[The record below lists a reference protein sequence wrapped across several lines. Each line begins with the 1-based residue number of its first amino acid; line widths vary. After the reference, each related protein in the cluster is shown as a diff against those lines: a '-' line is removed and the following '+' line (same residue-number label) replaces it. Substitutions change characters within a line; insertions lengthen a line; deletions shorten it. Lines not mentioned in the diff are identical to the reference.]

1 MIKLRKQILDGN
13 KIMSDLSNQDLQA
26 YFQMGNTGFWKL
38 EIETNKPKRMFT
50 DDLMNACLGVDDA
63 MSPEDKY
70 VFFST
75 HVYIDDAKIVAACIE
90 EMQEH
95 ESEVIHRYMHPN
107 KGLVY
112 MRLSGRRILA
122 QANRI
127 EIVGTYQEED
137 QVMHFESDKL
147 LENYLV
153 QQNQQLRDEKQLSDF
168 YYRDLLDL
176 ASCGILMYTLPG
188 YQIVHMNKEAMRIYG
203 LKNFEQA
210 QKEFGQ
216 IVSNVE
222 YFDANAKEKLAHLR
236 EHNGAVDYTCIIH
249 GLQGEQIPIL
259 ARTVS
264 KETLGQETA
273 VITTFLDISENLYLQ
288 KEIKRVRGVQ
298 NKLERTLAESQKN
311 AGIIITI
318 AKLYQTVLYENFV
331 TNTYEIITSKNGL
344 SNMVK
349 KKGKITDMSIR
360 LVDLMIAPEMVKR
373 MKRFVDRNTLSKR
386 LRKVDS
392 IWEEYKNSK
401 GKWYRCG
408 FIVKKRDVQGNV
420 IEIVYVSREVTKE
433 KLQEI
438 QYQNEL
444 EKKAKEAKNANDA
457 KTNFLRR
464 MSHDIRTP
472 INGICGMVEV
482 SEYYKDDLEKQAECR
497 EKIRNAAHLL
507 LELVNEVLDMGKL
520 ESGEINLEHVP
531 FNIGKT
537 YESVLDIMEKLAKE
551 RDIEIICNGEGIEHW
566 DVIGSPIHV
575 KRIFMN
581 FMSNA
586 IKYNKEHGKLFLK
599 GKELS
604 FDGKTA
610 WIEFTFQDTG
620 VGMSK
625 EFQKHIFEPFT
636 QDAYNSHAQYN
647 GTGLGLSIAKALVEK
662 MGGFV
667 AFSSEL
673 GKGTTFVITIPFQV
687 NTPIH
692 VKNETDVQK
701 SSIQGLNILLVE
713 DNDLNMEFADFVLLQ
728 SGANVTKAWNGKE
741 AVEIFKKV
749 PMHSF
754 NVVLMDIM
762 MPVLDGYAATKAI
775 RHLNREDA
783 QTIPIIAMTANAF
796 MDDKLKAKAVGM
808 NGHVSKPI
816 NPELLINTILENKHD

>member
-1 MIKLRKQILDGN
+1 M
-13 KIMSDLSNQDLQA
+13 
-26 YFQMGNTGFWKL
+26 
-38 EIETNKPKRMFT
+38 
-50 DDLMNACLGVDDA
+50 
-63 MSPEDKY
+63 
-70 VFFST
+70 
-75 HVYIDDAKIVAACIE
+75 
-90 EMQEH
+90 
-95 ESEVIHRYMHPN
+95 
-107 KGLVY
+107 
-112 MRLSGRRILA
+112 
-122 QANRI
+122 
-127 EIVGTYQEED
+127 
-137 QVMHFESDKL
+137 
-147 LENYLV
+147 
-153 QQNQQLRDEKQLSDF
+153 
-168 YYRDLLDL
+168 
-176 ASCGILMYTLPG
+176 
-188 YQIVHMNKEAMRIYG
+188 
-203 LKNFEQA
+203 
-210 QKEFGQ
+210 
-216 IVSNVE
+216 
-222 YFDANAKEKLAHLR
+222 
-236 EHNGAVDYTCIIH
+236 
-249 GLQGEQIPIL
+249 
-259 ARTVS
+259 
-264 KETLGQETA
+264 
-273 VITTFLDISENLYLQ
+273 
-288 KEIKRVRGVQ
+288 
-298 NKLERTLAESQKN
+298 AESQKN

-318 AKLYQTVLYENFV
+318 AKLYQMVLYENFV

-349 KKGKITDMSIR
+349 KKGKSTDMSIR

-438 QYQNEL
+438 QYQNEW

-610 WIEFTFQDTG
+610 WIEFTCQDTG

-687 NTPIH
+687 NTSIH

-728 SGANVTKAWNGKE
+728 SGANVTKSWNGKE
-741 AVEIFKKV
+741 AVEIFEKA

-754 NVVLMDIM
+754 DVVLMDIM

-775 RHLNREDA
+775 RHINREDA
-783 QTIPIIAMTANAF
+783 QTVPIIAMTANAF

>member
-1 MIKLRKQILDGN
+1 M
-13 KIMSDLSNQDLQA
+13 
-26 YFQMGNTGFWKL
+26 
-38 EIETNKPKRMFT
+38 
-50 DDLMNACLGVDDA
+50 
-63 MSPEDKY
+63 
-70 VFFST
+70 
-75 HVYIDDAKIVAACIE
+75 
-90 EMQEH
+90 
-95 ESEVIHRYMHPN
+95 
-107 KGLVY
+107 
-112 MRLSGRRILA
+112 
-122 QANRI
+122 
-127 EIVGTYQEED
+127 
-137 QVMHFESDKL
+137 
-147 LENYLV
+147 
-153 QQNQQLRDEKQLSDF
+153 
-168 YYRDLLDL
+168 
-176 ASCGILMYTLPG
+176 
-188 YQIVHMNKEAMRIYG
+188 
-203 LKNFEQA
+203 
-210 QKEFGQ
+210 
-216 IVSNVE
+216 
-222 YFDANAKEKLAHLR
+222 
-236 EHNGAVDYTCIIH
+236 
-249 GLQGEQIPIL
+249 QGEQIPIL

-288 KEIKRVRGVQ
+288 KEIKRARGVQ
-298 NKLERTLAESQKN
+298 NKLERTLVESQKN

-408 FIVKKRDVQGNV
+408 FIVKKRDAQGNV

-472 INGICGMVEV
+472 INGVCGMIEV

-604 FDGKTA
+604 FDGKIA
-610 WIEFTFQDTG
+610 WIEFTCQDTG

-647 GTGLGLSIAKALVEK
+647 GTGLG
-662 MGGFV
+662 
-667 AFSSEL
+667 
-673 GKGTTFVITIPFQV
+673 
-687 NTPIH
+687 
-692 VKNETDVQK
+692 
-701 SSIQGLNILLVE
+701 
-713 DNDLNMEFADFVLLQ
+713 
-728 SGANVTKAWNGKE
+728 
-741 AVEIFKKV
+741 
-749 PMHSF
+749 
-754 NVVLMDIM
+754 
-762 MPVLDGYAATKAI
+762 
-775 RHLNREDA
+775 
-783 QTIPIIAMTANAF
+783 
-796 MDDKLKAKAVGM
+796 
-808 NGHVSKPI
+808 
-816 NPELLINTILENKHD
+816 